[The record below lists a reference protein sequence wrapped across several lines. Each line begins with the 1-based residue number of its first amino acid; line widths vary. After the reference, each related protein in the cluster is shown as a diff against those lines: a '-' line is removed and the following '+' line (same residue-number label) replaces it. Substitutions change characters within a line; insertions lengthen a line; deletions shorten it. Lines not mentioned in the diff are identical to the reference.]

1 MTCSDRFINIS
12 SQFDFIMA
20 NKGYDCCPYYFC
32 FVLCFFFFFALS
44 FLIVAF
50 LNPDIPVQISYSKIW
65 KTVLYL
71 VPSDVSDFIKIEP
84 EF

>member
-1 MTCSDRFINIS
+1 MIVVHI
-12 SQFDFIMA
+12 I
-20 NKGYDCCPYYFC
+20 
-32 FVLCFFFFFALS
+32 FVLFYVFFFFFALS